1 MHCSWAHYSYSPA
14 SPRRWSRRAVW
25 IGTPC
30 PQYRPARR
38 TRQCA
43 NLPKILGMNASLTL
57 VIANKNYSSWSMRPW
72 VLLHGRGIPFQERML
87 KFESQEWRD
96 HIAQLSPSGLV
107 PVLWE
112 GVPGTGFATWDTLAI
127 AERLYELFPQQGI
140 WPADAQTRARARS
153 AAAEMHSGFRAL
165 RGAMPMNIRGRYPG
179 KGMNE
184 GVARDV
190 ARISALWA
198 AARGPFLFGEFC
210 AADAFYAPVA
220 TRLVTYGVEL
230 RGASL
235 AYQQALLDFPGVR
248 AWCADAAKETEFVA
262 EDEPYASAP
271 R

>member
-1 MHCSWAHYSYSPA
+1 M
-14 SPRRWSRRAVW
+14 R
-25 IGTPC
+25 
-30 PQYRPARR
+30 
-38 TRQCA
+38 
-43 NLPKILGMNASLTL
+43 GMNAPLTL

-72 VLLHGRGIPFQERML
+72 VLLRGRDIPFLERML
-87 KFESQEWRD
+87 KFESPEWRE

-112 GVPGTGFATWDTLAI
+112 GEPGSGFATWDTLAI
-127 AERLYELFPQQGI
+127 AERMHELYPARGI
-140 WPADAQTRARARS
+140 WPADPQLRARARS

-165 RGAMPMNIRGRYPG
+165 RGAMPMNIRSCHPG

-184 GVARDV
+184 GVAKDI

-198 AARGPFLFGEFC
+198 AAKRPFLFGDFC

-230 RGASL
+230 NGA
-235 AYQQALLDFPGVR
+235 AREYQQALLDSPGVK
-248 AWCADAAKETEFVA
+248 AWRIEAVKETEFVA
-262 EDEPYASAP
+262 EDEPYAILP